1 MTSNDFGQSF
11 SSNTV
16 LVIIAHA
23 RRRIIKADTCCS
35 FEIPLVK
42 RTGLQQLLGRVALVR
57 GGAGYS
63 HQTFPWTI
71 CRSVCL
77 SVRASVGLSHLVCPV
92 HCGKTSDRI
101 RMAFGIIGRTGP
113 RMRQVVGFG
122 NRVHGKGYF
131 WARISVQDRDI
142 LTMED

>member
-1 MTSNDFGQSF
+1 MSVSVCMFALSTLRLTKF
-11 SSNTV
+11 
-16 LVIIAHA
+16 
-23 RRRIIKADTCCS
+23 
-35 FEIPLVK
+35 
-42 RTGLQQLLGRVALVR
+42 LLKNFTTTTTTALVR

-122 NRVHGKGYF
+122 DRVPAREGVLLGANFGARQRYTYNGKLIGNRMAYQMV
-131 WARISVQDRDI
+131 ATPVTLNDLD
-142 LTMED
+142 